1 MTLSHQDSSGFVL
14 QCPPPPSLGKWE
26 LVHIPEVKLWV
37 GTEGA
42 SLQTSAQGVRSSV
55 RLSFLP
61 SVLLCPATRVPV
73 EQGHSGLAGFLSTPG
88 QVLDVAHFQFKE
100 TDYFFKGTGAAPWS
114 WGKVLQVKTW
124 KIWMQWDTE
133 HQILKDFGM
142 GGGTVLRTLH
152 SNKQRRKK

>member
-14 QCPPPPSLGKWE
+14 QRPPPSLGKWE
-26 LVHIPEVKLWV
+26 LVHVPEVKPWV

-42 SLQTSAQGVRSSV
+42 SPQTSAQGVRPSV
-55 RLSFLP
+55 LP
-61 SVLLCPATRVPV
+61 SVLLCPASRVPV
-73 EQGHSGLAGFLSTPG
+73 EQGHSGLTGCLSTPG

-133 HQILKDFGM
+133 HRIFKDFGM
-142 GGGTVLRTLH
+142 GGGTVLWTLH
-152 SNKQRRKK
+152 SNNQRRKK